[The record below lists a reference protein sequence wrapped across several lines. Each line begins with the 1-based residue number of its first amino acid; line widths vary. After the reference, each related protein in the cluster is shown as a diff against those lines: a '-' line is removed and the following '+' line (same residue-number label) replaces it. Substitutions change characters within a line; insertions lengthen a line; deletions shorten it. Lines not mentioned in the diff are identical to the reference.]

1 MGGEDVAK
9 IEAWSGRRMKIKG
22 DLKGAGGKKLK
33 PKKNNHTYVRMA
45 VERSRGSVPALMAAG
60 CACHRSA
67 NRRRWGQAARRGRE
81 RRDAGGNGSSPGASF
96 FTGPLPNLV
105 AQAIVSVTPRRGR
118 PVCWLTQAARCSQK
132 SMQGDKH
139 LRKHQKPKNKK

>member
-1 MGGEDVAK
+1 MGGDDVAK

-105 AQAIVSVTPRRGR
+105 AQAIVSVTPSGGGL
-118 PVCWLTQAARCSQK
+118 VCWLARAARCSQK
-132 SMQGDKH
+132 SMQGDKQ
-139 LRKHQKPKNKK
+139 RSTYVNTRSKN

>member
-1 MGGEDVAK
+1 MGGDDVAK

-67 NRRRWGQAARRGRE
+67 NRRWGRAARRG
-81 RRDAGGNGSSPGASF
+81 A
-96 FTGPLPNLV
+96 V
-105 AQAIVSVTPRRGR
+105 KRGR
-118 PVCWLTQAARCSQK
+118 PGKEDPAPGLPFSPGRLLTLSHKR
-132 SMQGDKH
+132 
-139 LRKHQKPKNKK
+139 LYL